1 MSGSDFPRLVV
12 DNSDSGNSCP
22 NSGAAWCKRIA
33 QSPGILRRRSH
44 PCKETSEAPL
54 YIATR
59 TISGQRSIQKSSMPH
74 GMDKSSTMSS
84 TSCRLAEEE
93 DGRLLGMA
101 VKRAASGEVEAI
113 CRRTKEA
120 REFAGFSQ
128 STMATALGLEKQTYA
143 KYENRSA
150 MPFRVL
156 VPFCYIVKRD
166 PTWVLTGERWPDTLH
181 FAPAQ
186 PRRRQSTA

>member
-1 MSGSDFPRLVV
+1 M
-12 DNSDSGNSCP
+12 
-22 NSGAAWCKRIA
+22 
-33 QSPGILRRRSH
+33 
-44 PCKETSEAPL
+44 
-54 YIATR
+54 
-59 TISGQRSIQKSSMPH
+59 
-74 GMDKSSTMSS
+74 
-84 TSCRLAEEE
+84 
-93 DGRLLGMA
+93 GMA

>member
-1 MSGSDFPRLVV
+1 
-12 DNSDSGNSCP
+12 
-22 NSGAAWCKRIA
+22 
-33 QSPGILRRRSH
+33 
-44 PCKETSEAPL
+44 
-54 YIATR
+54 
-59 TISGQRSIQKSSMPH
+59 
-74 GMDKSSTMSS
+74 MSS